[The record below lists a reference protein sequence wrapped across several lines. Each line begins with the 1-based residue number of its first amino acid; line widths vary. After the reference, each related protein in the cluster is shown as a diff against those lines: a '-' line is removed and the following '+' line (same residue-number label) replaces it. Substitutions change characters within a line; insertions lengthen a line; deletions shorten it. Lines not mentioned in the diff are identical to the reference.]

1 MFRVKIYCEKCSN
14 VQKDIERTCIK
25 CGHPYGGESW
35 VLIAGFILAFSIPL
49 VILLSGQSL
58 SGLLSPAMIFAYFT
72 PVICGTAFL
81 YDYHPQRRFFY
92 FYGCVAIVAFWI
104 LNYVI

>member
-1 MFRVKIYCEKCSN
+1 MFRVKIYCEKCRN
-14 VQKDIERTCIK
+14 VQKDLEKACAK

-35 VLIAGFILAFSIPL
+35 VLFAGLILSLSIPL

-58 SGLLSPAMIFAYFT
+58 VGFFSPTMIFAYYV
-72 PVICGTAFL
+72 PVFCGTAFL

-92 FYGCVAIVAFWI
+92 FYGCFAIVSFWI
-104 LNYVI
+104 WKYVI

>member
-14 VQKDIERTCIK
+14 VQKDTERACKK

-35 VLIAGFILAFSIPL
+35 VLIAGLILAFSIPL

-58 SGLLSPAMIFAYFT
+58 GGLISPAMICAYFT

-92 FYGCVAIVAFWI
+92 LYGCLVIVGFWI
-104 LNYVI
+104 LGT